1 MILPRW
7 IRRVWDRFG
16 PRRGLRVVDGDSL
29 PSHLPRRDLV
39 LARDGGEN
47 WCVGMLCPCGC
58 GRTIELLL
66 IQEARPRWDLM
77 LDAFERPS
85 LKPSIWLQG
94 GCRSHFW
101 VRRGRVEWCD

>member
-1 MILPRW
+1 
-7 IRRVWDRFG
+7 
-16 PRRGLRVVDGDSL
+16 
-29 PSHLPRRDLV
+29 
-39 LARDGGEN
+39 
-47 WCVGMLCPCGC
+47 
-58 GRTIELLL
+58 
-66 IQEARPRWDLM
+66 M